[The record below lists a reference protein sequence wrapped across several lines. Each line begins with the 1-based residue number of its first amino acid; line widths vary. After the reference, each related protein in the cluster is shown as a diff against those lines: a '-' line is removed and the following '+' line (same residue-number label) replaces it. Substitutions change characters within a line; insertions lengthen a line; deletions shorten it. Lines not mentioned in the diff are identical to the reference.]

1 MRFETFDG
9 MYRDVV
15 DGLDAQDVSDPSM
28 AIEGDPDREIVREFR
43 MEGVEHVIFRLEWYM
58 NGEAVFTIFPYEREL
73 GWRTVYR
80 SRSGD
85 GDGDDDAMYGIVAS
99 VAKAFQEA
107 MDGDG
112 EST

>member
-58 NGEAVFTIFPYEREL
+58 NGEAVFMIFPYEREQ

-85 GDGDDDAMYGIVAS
+85 EADAMYGIVAG

-112 EST
+112 KST